1 MKIYFSSLKKH
12 KNHIDHTAY
21 IRTPLCKKQAHAKL
35 SLQSLSENG
44 IAFVVCQ
51 VLNPIRRN
59 FYTGKRFCKVADL
72 VLIREA
78 YTKIWC
84 WSPII
89 WRFVCL
95 FGVFVHSRIFHSYG
109 DVTIAGEGLQIW
121 TNTRR
126 SWLLSSDGFLACH
139 TYCDTGYPFIM
150 VISDDPWHSHRAFG
164 DGAVTTC
171 FTT

>member
-78 YTKIWC
+78 YTKI
-84 WSPII
+84 
-89 WRFVCL
+89 
-95 FGVFVHSRIFHSYG
+95 
-109 DVTIAGEGLQIW
+109 
-121 TNTRR
+121 
-126 SWLLSSDGFLACH
+126 
-139 TYCDTGYPFIM
+139 
-150 VISDDPWHSHRAFG
+150 
-164 DGAVTTC
+164 
-171 FTT
+171 